1 MFKLDT
7 ALNAALYILNNTNGN
22 LQTINVLFLL
32 YFADKYSLSH
42 FARTITDDTYFK
54 MDGIFG
60 IGTCR
65 ILFEIHDVIE
75 PNMDYLS
82 VSDKESLDYAIRM
95 YSNCTT
101 EELIEKTKGFAY
113 NNTKQ
118 CNMVSLSDIMIE
130 EGCDNEYID
139 YVVEL
144 DNIQKSLL

>member
-7 ALNAALYILNNTNGN
+7 TINAALYILNNTNGY

-42 FARTITDDTYFK
+42 FARTITNDTYFK
-54 MDGIFG
+54 MDSIFG

-65 ILFEIHDVIE
+65 ILFEIQNVIE

-82 VSDKESLDYAIRM
+82 VSDQKSLDYAIKM
-95 YSNCTT
+95 YGSCST

-113 NNTKQ
+113 NNAKQ
-118 CNMVSLSDIMIE
+118 CSIVSLADIMVE
-130 EGCDNEYID
+130 EGCDKEFID